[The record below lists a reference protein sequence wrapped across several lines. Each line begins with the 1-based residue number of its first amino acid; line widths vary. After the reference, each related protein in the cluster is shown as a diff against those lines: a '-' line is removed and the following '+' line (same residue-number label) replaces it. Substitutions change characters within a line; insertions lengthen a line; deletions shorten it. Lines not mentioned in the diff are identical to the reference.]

1 MRVLG
6 IDPGLRITGYGCI
19 EGDAIRP
26 QIVEA
31 GIFRLA
37 SKSPVPPVADRLV
50 ELDRDLREL
59 IERVEPQIIAVEGLF
74 AHYAHPETAVKMAH
88 GRGVILLAA
97 KHMGLEIMEFKPAEI
112 KKAATGSG
120 RATKVQMQESIQSLF
135 GLPELPTPADV
146 ADALAIGVCGLRRH
160 DAQSG
165 LVV

>member
-1 MRVLG
+1 MRILG

-19 EGDAIRP
+19 EGDVVRP

-37 SKSPVPPVADRLV
+37 SSSPVPPVADRLV
-50 ELDRDLREL
+50 ELDTDLRAL
-59 IERVEPQIIAVEGLF
+59 IERVEPAVIAVEGLF

-97 KHMGLEIMEFKPAEI
+97 KHMGLTIMEFKPAEV

-120 RATKVQMQESIQSLF
+120 RATKSQMQESIQSLF
-135 GLPELPTPADV
+135 GLETLPTPADV
-146 ADALAIGVCGLRRH
+146 ADALAIGVCGLRRYES
-160 DAQSG
+160 QSG
-165 LVV
+165 LTI